1 MKTLGTVSKAKKGG
15 GGRIK
20 FRDSVFAVRCSL
32 LSCISF
38 YKNAEGYLMK
48 AMKVMVIGS
57 KTIWVNQESLS
68 IFAKLVVA
76 WSVFSC

>member
-1 MKTLGTVSKAKKGG
+1 MKTLGTVSKANKGG
-15 GGRIK
+15 GIK

-68 IFAKLVVA
+68 IFVKLVVA